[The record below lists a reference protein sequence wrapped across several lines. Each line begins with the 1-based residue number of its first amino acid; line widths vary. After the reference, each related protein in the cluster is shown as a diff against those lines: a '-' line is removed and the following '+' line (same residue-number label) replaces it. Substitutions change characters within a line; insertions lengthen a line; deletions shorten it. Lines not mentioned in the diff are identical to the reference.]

1 MLLQVEDG
9 AMTKEFRVL
18 GHADRVDESLK
29 RSHASGTK
37 VGGPA
42 SIPADFK
49 PKITFVDENALKEG
63 KDGDNGGK
71 SKSKA
76 KERASRM
83 EHCSFDFYSSS
94 LLQTGFIVFVDLIYL
109 KHPKQVFFKPNKYF
123 DTFTTL

>member
-63 KDGDNGGK
+63 KDGDNGGTSKFK
-71 SKSKA
+71 SEGASIANGCRFRFLFLLSPSNWFHCLCRSPLSKTP
-76 KERASRM
+76 KT
-83 EHCSFDFYSSS
+83 S
-94 LLQTGFIVFVDLIYL
+94 LF
-109 KHPKQVFFKPNKYF
+109 
-123 DTFTTL
+123 

>member
-63 KDGDNGGK
+63 KDGDNGGT

-83 EHCSFDFYSSS
+83 DVDFDFYSSS
-94 LLQTGFIVFVDLIYL
+94 LLQTGFIVFVDLLYL

>member
-63 KDGDNGGK
+63 KDGDNGGTSKFK
-71 SKSKA
+71 S
-76 KERASRM
+76 EGASIANGA
-83 EHCSFDFYSSS
+83 
-94 LLQTGFIVFVDLIYL
+94 L
-109 KHPKQVFFKPNKYF
+109 
-123 DTFTTL
+123 

>member
-63 KDGDNGGK
+63 KDGDNGGT

-83 EHCSFDFYSSS
+83 DVVSISIPPLSFKLVSLSLSISS
-94 LLQTGFIVFVDLIYL
+94 I
-109 KHPKQVFFKPNKYF
+109 
-123 DTFTTL
+123 